1 MINQDSNIPIYTQIA
16 NIIKDQILNHD
27 LKSHDQVYSTNH
39 LAKLF
44 NINPATARKG
54 LSILFDSG
62 IIYKKRGVGM
72 FVCENAR
79 DIIIEEKNSKFYDNY
94 IKKIIIEA
102 NKIGITKSE
111 LITLI
116 SKSNWEV

>member
-27 LKSHDQVYSTNH
+27 LESHDQVYSTNH